1 MIFSNWKKKPIV
13 LFDLDGTLIDS
24 QQLVFETFRRVFKEL
39 KPDYELSNEEL
50 YSFFG
55 PTLEVTF
62 SKYFPEDQVQ
72 SIIDRYQVINKSLH
86 KDLLK
91 EVPHAKEMIK
101 RLDDDIRP
109 FLKSFYNGARDFPGF
124 EKYQMTPYDEVRNVD
139 VDNFDKQKPRFC
151 RLMELTI

>member
-1 MIFSNWKKKPIV
+1 MI
-13 LFDLDGTLIDS
+13 
-24 QQLVFETFRRVFKEL
+24 QQLVFETLEEFL
-39 KPDYELSNEEL
+39 KNKIPDYELSNEEL

-91 EVPHAKEMIK
+91 EVPHAKEM
-101 RLDDDIRP
+101 LEG
-109 FLKSFYNGARDFPGF
+109 LKEQNIQCAVVQISVL
-124 EKYQMTPYDEVRNVD
+124 K
-139 VDNFDKQKPRFC
+139 
-151 RLMELTI
+151 L